1 VTRVPIHHVGAAGL
15 TSASYTRQTE
25 QTFEEVV
32 MKKHITGAALLI
44 GLLSLGTAPVVAGHY
59 HGHAKYGYGAGKGMA
74 PKAMTGRYCCA
85 YRSYHHGKS
94 YKHGKSYGKGYHR
107 HGWKGHHRGGYK
119 RGWSKGYGY
128 GRSMQP
134 YGQKHY
140 GQQKQYGQM
149 DYGKGKSYPEP
160 MNDYAPAKPQQQAP
174 ASAPASQP
182 AAPALKAAPQTIVDV
197 AVSAGQFGTLV
208 SAVKAA
214 DLVETLSGD
223 GPFTV
228 FAPTDEAFA
237 KLPEGTV
244 SGLLKDKDALTGVLT
259 YHVVAGR
266 LEASDLV
273 EQGKFETVNGATLE
287 LGQLDVAKSDI
298 SASNGV
304 IHVID
309 AVLLPPSS

>member
-1 VTRVPIHHVGAAGL
+1 
-15 TSASYTRQTE
+15 
-25 QTFEEVV
+25 
-32 MKKHITGAALLI
+32 MKKYITGAALLI
-44 GLLSLGTAPVVAGHY
+44 GLLSLGTTPVVAGHHY
-59 HGHAKYGYGAGKGMA
+59 GHAKSGYGAGKAMA
-74 PKAMTGRYCCA
+74 PKAMTRGYGCA
-85 YRSYHHGKS
+85 HRSYHHGKS
-94 YKHGKSYGKGYHR
+94 YKHGRSCGKGHHK

-119 RGWSKGYGY
+119 HPYKRGWSKGYGHRHGY
-128 GRSMQP
+128 GRYMHPYGGKP
-134 YGQKHY
+134 YGQMQH
-140 GQQKQYGQM
+140 GQKQYGQM
-149 DYGKGKSYPEP
+149 PYEQGTSYPQPATNDSP
-160 MNDYAPAKPQQQAP
+160 MKPQQQAP
-174 ASAPASQP
+174 ASAPANQP
-182 AAPALKAAPQTIVDV
+182 AAPAMQAAPQTIVDI
-197 AVSAGQFGTLV
+197 ATAAEQFGTLL

-214 DLVETLSGD
+214 GLVETLSGE

-228 FAPTDEAFA
+228 FAPTDEAFG

-273 EQGKFETVNGATLE
+273 EQGRFETVNGATLE

-298 SASNGV
+298 KASNGV